1 MKTNETLLRALQE
14 SMRKLT
20 DSAIHGAVN
29 VAQLREKA
37 EQSRRDIEAGLKQQ
51 SAAIRQHEQ
60 VCAEA
65 KALRDHVDELV
76 RLRTDPFLVST
87 LQDEL
92 KDLSRQ
98 EMETKQEA
106 ETLKARVRAMS
117 EALEAIKAE
126 LETGEANHRKL
137 TDQAM
142 KLREHLEKVEHA

>member
-1 MKTNETLLRALQE
+1 M
-14 SMRKLT
+14 
-20 DSAIHGAVN
+20 N

-37 EQSRRDIEAGLKQQ
+37 EQSRRDIEASLRQQ
-51 SAAIRQHEQ
+51 SAAIREHER

-65 KALRDHVDELV
+65 KALHDHVDELV

-92 KDLSRQ
+92 KDLNRQ
-98 EMETKQEA
+98 ETETKQEA
-106 ETLKARVRAMS
+106 ETQKARVRAMS
-117 EALEAIKAE
+117 GALDAVKAE
-126 LETGEANHRKL
+126 LETGEANHRKM

>member
-1 MKTNETLLRALQE
+1 MKKNETLLRALQE

-20 DSAIHGAVN
+20 DSGIHGAVN

-37 EQSRRDIEAGLKQQ
+37 EQARRDIEASMRQQ
-51 SAAIRQHEQ
+51 SAATREHER

-76 RLRTDPFLVST
+76 RLRTDPVLVST
-87 LQDEL
+87 LQDEVNDL
-92 KDLSRQ
+92 KRQ
-98 EMETKQEA
+98 ETETKQEA
-106 ETLKARVRAMS
+106 ETLGARVRAMS
-117 EALEAIKAE
+117 EALEAVKAE

-142 KLREHLEKVEHA
+142 NLREHLEKVEHA

>member
-1 MKTNETLLRALQE
+1 VKNNETLLRALQE

-20 DSAIHGAVN
+20 DSAIRGAAN

-37 EQSRRDIEAGLKQQ
+37 EQSRRDIEASMSQQ
-51 SAAIRQHEQ
+51 SAATREHER

-76 RLRTDPFLVST
+76 RLRTDPLLVST

-92 KDLSRQ
+92 KDLNRQ
-98 EMETKQEA
+98 ESETRQEA
-106 ETLKARVRAMS
+106 EMLGARARTMS
-117 EALEAIKAE
+117 EALESLKAE
-126 LETGEANHRKL
+126 LETGEASHRRL